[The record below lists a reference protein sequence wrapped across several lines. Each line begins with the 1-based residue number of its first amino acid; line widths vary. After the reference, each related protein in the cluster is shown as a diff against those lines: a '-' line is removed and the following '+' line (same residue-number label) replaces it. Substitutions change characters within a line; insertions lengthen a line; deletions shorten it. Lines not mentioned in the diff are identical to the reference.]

1 MQRIADMRTRA
12 IKQTLL
18 TRRRDLLA
26 RYHGELDR
34 AAEELDSRE
43 PELVEL
49 ATEQWDAG
57 VLTKLSEVD
66 AASLGKIISALRR
79 VESGTYGTCLE
90 CGIAI
95 QPARL
100 HVLPEADA
108 CFECATDAERPLAM
122 VRGG

>member
-1 MQRIADMRTRA
+1 MHRIAHMRTRQ
-12 IKQTLL
+12 IKRTLL
-18 TRRRDLLA
+18 GHRRDLLA
-26 RYHGELDR
+26 RYLGELDR
-34 AAEELDSRE
+34 AAAELDSRE
-43 PELVEL
+43 PEVVEH

-57 VLTKLSEVD
+57 VLSKLSEVD

-79 VESGTYGTCLE
+79 LESGTYGTCLE

-100 HVLPEADA
+100 RVLPEADD
-108 CFECATDAERPLAM
+108 CFVCATDAERPLAM